1 MASSE
6 ITSGALV
13 TLQDLH
19 PSSPYFKQGAS
30 LRVTGKT
37 RETFLSQGHYCR
49 VPVSLITYHFT
60 QAKGKSGLHD
70 YSVETAIATIVDG
83 SERLKIN
90 TQHLRELS
98 FRVGSIYQFIGELL
112 IQPDNEAVLQ
122 ARMGRNVDGIDLNL
136 YHQSLQLL
144 RQFQADHLKKPA
156 T

>member
-30 LRVTGKT
+30 LRVTGK
-37 RETFLSQGHYCR
+37 
-49 VPVSLITYHFT
+49 
-60 QAKGKSGLHD
+60 LHD
-70 YSVETAIATIVDG
+70 YSVETAIATIADG

-122 ARMGRNVDGIDLNL
+122 ARVGRNVDGIDLNL

-144 RQFQADHLKKPA
+144 RKFQADHLKKPA

>member
-30 LRVTGKT
+30 LRVTGK
-37 RETFLSQGHYCR
+37 
-49 VPVSLITYHFT
+49 
-60 QAKGKSGLHD
+60 LHD

-112 IQPDNEAVLQ
+112 IQPDNECCRRVWEGMLTALTS
-122 ARMGRNVDGIDLNL
+122 I
-136 YHQSLQLL
+136 YIISLCNC
-144 RQFQADHLKKPA
+144 
-156 T
+156 